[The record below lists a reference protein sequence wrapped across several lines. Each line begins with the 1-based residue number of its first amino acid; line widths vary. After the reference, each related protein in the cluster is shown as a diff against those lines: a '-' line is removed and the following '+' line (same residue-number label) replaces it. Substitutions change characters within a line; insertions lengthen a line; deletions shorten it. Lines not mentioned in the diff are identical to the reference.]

1 MVNTKKIVGGK
12 YCSISGIDEE
22 KPAKESEDEE
32 DYDVPEVMEEVIE
45 ELLRGLRDKETIVRW
60 TAAKGEHLSIL
71 GLTTF
76 VFIQKYVLGSVA
88 DPDPHG
94 SAFILVGWIRI
105 RIRVDSG

>member
-1 MVNTKKIVGGK
+1 VVNIKKIVGGK

-60 TAAKGEHLSIL
+60 TAAKGEHLSSL
-71 GLTTF
+71 VLTTS
-76 VFIQKYVLGSVA
+76 VLITKCVPGSIA
-88 DPDPHG
+88 DPDPH
-94 SAFILVGWIRI
+94 SSVFI
-105 RIRVDSG
+105 